1 MNKRIYLGNC
11 LSCMCIHIGRVQLGA
26 IMFHKRH
33 TAILIVRHHSNY
45 SRFMSSGYSI
55 STCPPLASVHHV
67 LFSAPAGHLHGHQDD
82 STRGLQTLQW
92 QRIRPING
100 VNYKWFRNQKSFKLT
115 VSLYNLT
122 ILHPTL
128 YPWVLCVKNQLLCA
142 RWVLDYYCSPR
153 FTFMKLHSLNA
164 VAEWPGWWSIIL
176 QKAHSSTNCEE
187 LQYTHWVLAGWPHFV
202 LLLHLSILFC
212 SLQQQAIIKTTKTKP
227 PEDCR
232 PCNDGRTGQ
241 CIYAIFIIL
250 VASKLTASL
259 YNLAILHSTLY
270 LCVLRVKNQL
280 CAISLSLVNTVQR
293 CIILILVY
301 KSV

>member
-1 MNKRIYLGNC
+1 M
-11 LSCMCIHIGRVQLGA
+11 SMHIGRVQLCK
-26 IMFHKRH
+26 IMICKRH
-33 TAILIVRHHSNY
+33 TAVLIVRHHFNY

-55 STCPPLASVHHV
+55 STCPPPASIHHV
-67 LFSAPAGHLHGHQDD
+67 LFSAPAGHLQGHQDN

-142 RWVLDYYCSPR
+142 RLVLDYYCSPR
-153 FTFMKLHSLNA
+153 FIFMKLHSLNA
-164 VAEWPGWWSIIL
+164 VAEWPAAGWWSIIL

-187 LQYTHWVLAGWPHFV
+187 LQYTHWVLAGWPRFA

-241 CIYAIFIIL
+241 CIYANVIIL
-250 VASKLTASL
+250 VASDSL
-259 YNLAILHSTLY
+259 YHCTMLLFFTLHCIFVFCVSKISCYVPSVFPWSIQYNLA
-270 LCVLRVKNQL
+270 
-280 CAISLSLVNTVQR
+280 
-293 CIILILVY
+293 
-301 KSV
+301 